1 MATTLVSSAGSAAEA
16 DPIWRLTVEQYH
28 AMINAGIVREDSPVE
43 LVEGILFRKL
53 SKNPPHRFASVRL
66 QRASGALLPAGWDTL
81 SQDPITLTASE
92 PEPDIVVIRGSNADY
107 PDRHP
112 GPGDVALVIE
122 VAEASLAYDRGI
134 KKVAY
139 ASAGIPVYW
148 IVNLIDRQIEIHT
161 DPRGETYQSV
171 SIIPASGMV
180 PLVIAGANAGSI
192 PAASILP

>member
-1 MATTLVSSAGSAAEA
+1 
-16 DPIWRLTVEQYH
+16 
-28 AMINAGIVREDSPVE
+28 
-43 LVEGILFRKL
+43 
-53 SKNPPHRFASVRL
+53 
-66 QRASGALLPAGWDTL
+66 
-81 SQDPITLTASE
+81 
-92 PEPDIVVIRGSNADY
+92 VIRGSNADY

-139 ASAGIPVYW
+139 ASAGTPVYW

-161 DPRGETYQSV
+161 DPRGDVYQSV
-171 SIIPASGMV
+171 SIIPAGSMV
-180 PLVIAGANAGSI
+180 PLVIAGINAGSI